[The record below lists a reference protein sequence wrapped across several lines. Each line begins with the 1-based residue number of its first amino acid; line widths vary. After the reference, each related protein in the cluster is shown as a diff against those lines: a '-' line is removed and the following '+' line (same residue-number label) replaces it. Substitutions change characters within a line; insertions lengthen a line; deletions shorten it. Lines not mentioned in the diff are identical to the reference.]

1 MADGRSLKDF
11 LDFIS
16 SLGNQGLIPQNT
28 AAGRKA
34 AAQKVFAVL
43 NETEWS
49 DITKVDIDDVMVRF
63 ANKNRGK
70 YTPDSLRSYQSR
82 LRSSQVEFAEYCE
95 NPLSFRPKRRMK
107 VASVKKSKAETPNG
121 VDAEPLPEYLAPRQ
135 PEPVTHRSAVQ
146 ILPIALRP
154 DLTVQ
159 IAGLPFDLTTAEAK
173 KIANIILAH
182 AIET

>member
-1 MADGRSLKDF
+1 MSDGRSLQDF
-11 LDFIS
+11 MNFIS
-16 SLGNQGLIPQNT
+16 SLGEKGLIPQNT
-28 AAGRKA
+28 AGGRKA

-43 NETEWS
+43 NETERC

-82 LRSSQVEFAEYCE
+82 LRSSQVEFADYCE
-95 NPLSFRPKRRMK
+95 NPLSFRPKRRLK
-107 VASVKKSKAETPNG
+107 LASSRKPKTETANG
-121 VDAEPLPEYLAPRQ
+121 VDVELEPEALAPRQ
-135 PEPVTHRSAVQ
+135 TESVAHRSVVQ

-154 DLTVQ
+154 DLTIQ

-173 KIANIILAH
+173 KIANIITAH
-182 AIET
+182 ATET